1 MRIEVDPYG
10 SVENFHNILKDM
22 DNDPGV
28 KGVIVFA
35 CDSNKFTPALL
46 DPILTK
52 YSLPLAGG
60 IYPLILHDRDQLETG
75 TIVVGLQ
82 FSFKPHI
89 LRGLSDFDMNYIDP
103 LTHSFES
110 DEIPSTLLLFVDG
123 MSKRVASF
131 VQSLFEVL
139 GLELVYVG
147 GGAGSLDFQQKPCVL
162 CNEGMLEDAAVMAG
176 INCSSSIGVKHG
188 CTPICG
194 PFKVTESDHN
204 VLKSLDWKPALDVYK
219 KAICDHSKETISDKN
234 LKDFLKAYPFGM
246 ASLFAEPIVRDP
258 AFVDEDGNLVCVGE
272 IPEGSFVEILHGA
285 PDSIIEAA
293 RQANEK
299 AKGQSSKEP
308 SLSILIDCVSR
319 YLFLEEHYQK
329 ELDAVQN
336 DKVPLVGALS
346 LGEIANNGEE
356 YLEFHNKTVVVAL
369 LENV

>member
-1 MRIEVDPYG
+1 MRIEVDPSG
-10 SVENFHNILKDM
+10 SVENFHKLLEIM
-22 DNDPGV
+22 DNDSDV

-35 CDSNKFTPALL
+35 CDANGFTPALL

-52 YSLPLAGG
+52 CSLPLAGG

-75 TIVVGLQ
+75 TVVVGLPY
-82 FSFKPHI
+82 SFKPHI
-89 LRGLSDFDMNYIDP
+89 LRGLSDFDMNYVNP
-103 LTHSFES
+103 LVSSFES

-123 MSKRVASF
+123 LSKRVASF

-139 GLELVYVG
+139 GLELTYVG

-176 INCSSSIGVKHG
+176 LNVSSSIGVKHG
-188 CTPICG
+188 WTPICG

-219 KAICDHSKETISDKN
+219 KAICDHSNEIISDIN
-234 LKDFLKAYPFGM
+234 FSTYFKAYPFGM

-258 AFVDEDGNLVCVGE
+258 AFMDEEGNLVCVGE
-272 IPEGSFVEILHGA
+272 IPEGLFVEILHGA

-293 RQANEK
+293 RQATEI
-299 AKGQSSKEP
+299 SWEHSYKEP

-319 YLFLEEHYQK
+319 YLFLEDNYQQ